1 MSKSYTTKVTK
12 VLKNGDAIVEL
23 PDELV
28 KELGWEVGDKLD
40 YEMKDGKVYIKNL
53 TRQNKAINTQM
64 GLMVF
69 SSDILL

>member
-1 MSKSYTTKVTK
+1 MSKIYTTKVTK

-28 KELGWEVGDKLD
+28 KELGWEVGDKID

-53 TRQNKAINTQM
+53 TRQNKAINT
-64 GLMVF
+64 
-69 SSDILL
+69 